1 MQNLE
6 ELKKQVKNCKKCKL
20 CSDKT
25 LKVFGKGNEHSGIMI
40 IGEAPG
46 KNEEKEGIPFV
57 GKAGENL
64 NKYLKEA
71 GFNIEKDIYFCNVL
85 KCRTTDENKIKKD
98 RRPQK
103 DEIKNCRTFLEPQIE
118 IINPKVIILCGVTAM
133 KFFKIAEPLKNI
145 HGKEI
150 TKNGRKIYPVYHPVA
165 RVKDETKINDLK
177 NIIRKIKEQNEQ

>member
-6 ELKKQVKNCKKCKL
+6 ELKNQVELCEKCSQIKN
-20 CSDKT
+20 KT
-25 LKVFGKGNEHSGIMI
+25 KVFGKGNKQAEIMI

-46 KNEEKEGIPFV
+46 CEEVKNREPFV

-71 GFNIEKDIYFCNVL
+71 GFDIEKDIYFGNVL
-85 KCRTTDENKIKKD
+85 KCRTIDENNNKKD

-103 DEIKNCRTFLEPQIE
+103 DEIKNCRTFLEQQIE

-133 KFFKIAEPLKNI
+133 KFFKIAEPLKSI

-177 NIIRKIKEQNEQ
+177 NIKRKIKEQNEQ

>member
-6 ELKKQVKNCKKCKL
+6 ELKKQVEKCKKCKL
-20 CSDKT
+20 CSNEAI
-25 LKVFGKGNEHSGIMI
+25 KVFDKGNEHAEIMI
-40 IGEAPG
+40 VGEAPG
-46 KNEEKEGIPFV
+46 EKEEIEGIPFV
-57 GKAGENL
+57 GRAGENL

-85 KCRTTDENKIKKD
+85 KCRTTNENKIKKD

-103 DEIKNCRTFLEPQIE
+103 DEIKNCRTFLEQQIE

-150 TKNGRKIYPVYHPVA
+150 AKNGRKIYPVYHPVA
-165 RVKDETKINDLK
+165 RVKDEI
-177 NIIRKIKEQNEQ
+177 KIKDLLNIKDVKD